1 MLILHIY
8 MYILGFLFKWQS
20 QSTGIRPRIRMRVS
34 NRLILIPSALLPDPT
49 LSLHRNY
56 TPFFHPLFRK
66 YTHTDI
72 LVSNCEISR

>member
-56 TPFFHPLFRK
+56 TPFFSSFVSQI
-66 YTHTDI
+66 YTHRHPRVELRNI
-72 LVSNCEISR
+72 